1 MDLSLT
7 EDQAL
12 LKRTAHD
19 FLTTETPESLMRALD
34 ATPEQFSRD
43 VWDKMAGLGWMGIL
57 VPENYGGLGGS
68 YTDAAVIQ
76 EEMGRALQP
85 STFHSTAVLAATLLR
100 QSGSDAQQAD
110 HLPMIANGRA
120 IFALAASEADYGWG
134 ADDLRMDAAPEGG
147 EFVLSG
153 AKTYVPDAHVAT
165 QLVVAAR
172 IGGEGAQ
179 GITLFLVDPQ
189 TAGVSIRR
197 VEGFYGDRQ
206 NQVTFSDVRVPASA
220 VIGTVGQGWQ
230 ALQAALAPATAV
242 LCAYMTGGLEAVF
255 DMTVEY
261 AKTRR
266 QFGVPIGTF
275 QRVQDH
281 VIEIVNHLDGAR
293 WTAYE
298 ALWKLDTGKADA
310 VRAVSVA
317 KAITSEAFDRGT
329 FHAHEVHAG
338 MGISREYP
346 LYLYTKKARTL
357 YHYLGDPAFHHNR
370 IADELDL

>member
-1 MDLSLT
+1 VDLSLT

-19 FLTTETPESLMRALD
+19 FLTTETPESAMRALD
-34 ATPEQFSRD
+34 ATPDQFSRET
-43 VWDKMAGLGWMGIL
+43 WQKMAGLGWMGIL
-57 VPENYGGLGGS
+57 VPEQYGGLGGS

-85 STFHSTAVLAATLLR
+85 STFHSTAVFAATLLR
-100 QSGSDAQQAD
+100 QAGSDAQKSD

-134 ADDLRMDAAPEGG
+134 AEDIRMDAASQDGG
-147 EFVLSG
+147 FVLSG
-153 AKTYVPDAHVAT
+153 VKTYVMDAHVAT
-165 QLVVAAR
+165 HLVVVAR

-179 GITLFLVDPQ
+179 GITLFLVDPN
-189 TAGVSIRR
+189 TSGVSLR
-197 VEGFYGDRQ
+197 DRQ
-206 NQVTFSDVRVPASA
+206 NQVIFDNVRVPASA

-230 ALQAALAPATAV
+230 VLQAALAPATAV
-242 LCAYMTGGLEAVF
+242 LCAYMTGGIEAVF
-255 DMTVEY
+255 DLTVEY

-281 VIEIVNHLDGAR
+281 VVEIVNHLDGAR

-298 ALWKLDTGKADA
+298 ALWKLDAGKPD
-310 VRAVSVA
+310 RLRSVSVA

-357 YHYLGDPAFHHNR
+357 YHYLGDPAFHHSR